1 MISTHEDKI
10 KSAEAAA
17 LDQET
22 PDEERIKEIGKSNI
36 DKWLHVLLDDDCPRL
51 STDRT
56 ARSPSSPSNDQ
67 PPLSPALSALS
78 MAALR
83 GSVEMEEAG
92 DDVCP
97 HSSSKFHD
105 PSLSLPKKSA

>member
-1 MISTHEDKI
+1 MSTHEDKI

-17 LDQET
+17 LDESS
-22 PDEERIKEIGKSNI
+22 PDDERIREIGKSNI

-51 STDRT
+51 STDCT
-56 ARSPSSPSNDQ
+56 ARSPSSPSNGQ

-92 DDVCP
+92 DDVGF
-97 HSSSKFHD
+97 HSSFKFCNPSL
-105 PSLSLPKKSA
+105 PSLST